1 MQAQDPP
8 LSDIDKYFDTPPIS
22 VADTTGQNRLCSW
35 WKMHKGEYS
44 RMAAA
49 ARDYLAIPASEVAV
63 ERVFSTARDVLGI
76 RRYSLKGD
84 TIRMLMLIRDGFK
97 W

>member
-1 MQAQDPP
+1 MLKKLRARDPP

-22 VADTTGQNRLCSW
+22 VADTTGENWLCNW
-35 WKMHKGEYS
+35 WKMHKGEYPQ
-44 RMAAA
+44 MAAA

-76 RRYSLKGD
+76 RRYSLKGSR
-84 TIRMLMLIRDGFK
+84 IP
-97 W
+97 